1 MKLLEG
7 KTAIITGGTRSIGKA
22 IVETFARAGAQI
34 VFTFAASAEKARAI
48 EAELSTLTKI
58 QSHQADAADAEAAR
72 HVVEKTLE
80 TFGRVDIVVNNAGI
94 IRDNL
99 LLRMS
104 QEDWDK
110 VIQTNLSSVFY
121 MTQAAIKPMMKQ
133 RSGSIINMS
142 SVVGLGGNAGQSN
155 YAASK
160 AGIIGFTKSISKELG
175 SRNIRC
181 NAIAPG
187 FITTEMSSSL
197 DAKVLERWLKNIP
210 LKKAGT
216 PKDIANACLFLG
228 SYLSAYVTGE
238 VLNVNG
244 GMNS

>member
-1 MKLLEG
+1 MNLLEG

-22 IVETFARAGAQI
+22 IVETFARAGAKI
-34 VFTFAASAEKARAI
+34 VFTFAASAEKAYAI
-48 EAELSTLTKI
+48 EEELSLLTKI
-58 QSHQADAADAEAAR
+58 QGYQADAADADANQYI
-72 HVVEKTLE
+72 VEKTLE
-80 TFGRVDIVVNNAGI
+80 NFGRVDIVVNNAGI
-94 IRDNL
+94 TRDNL

-104 QEDWDK
+104 REDWDK

-142 SVVGLGGNAGQSN
+142 SVVGIGGNAGQAN

-160 AGIIGFTKSISKELG
+160 SGIIGFTKSIAKELG

-187 FITTEMSSSL
+187 FITTDMSSSL
-197 DAKVLERWLKNIP
+197 DPKILEGWIKDIS

-216 PKDIANACLFLG
+216 PQDIANACLFLV
-228 SYLSAYVTGE
+228 SDLSTYVTGE

-244 GMNS
+244 GMNF